1 MARKKE
7 QPEGKRARFYQQL
20 TRNDEGERSEGKIDF
35 LNRKELEDANCPRL
49 RIRWHLEGRRG
60 EEKTKLVCRQNKTNK
75 GRGIEI
81 TRERDLV
88 KFDLMSV
95 EEKSRIKREGK
106 VKGEENRALATDIL
120 TNGYDS
126 SRNVQYDERANGRN
140 EREVNVGRVN
150 RKKRNARKWKRARK
164 KVKGWDTLKEGK
176 RKTARGSLRL
186 LAIYR
191 WDVTVD
197 RDRGT

>member
-1 MARKKE
+1 M
-7 QPEGKRARFYQQL
+7 
-20 TRNDEGERSEGKIDF
+20 
-35 LNRKELEDANCPRL
+35 
-49 RIRWHLEGRRG
+49 
-60 EEKTKLVCRQNKTNK
+60 NK

-106 VKGEENRALATDIL
+106 VKREENRALATDIL

-140 EREVNVGRVN
+140 EREVNVRRVN
-150 RKKRNARKWKRARK
+150 RKKRNARKWKRRRK
-164 KVKGWDTLKEGK
+164 KVKG
-176 RKTARGSLRL
+176 
-186 LAIYR
+186 
-191 WDVTVD
+191 
-197 RDRGT
+197 